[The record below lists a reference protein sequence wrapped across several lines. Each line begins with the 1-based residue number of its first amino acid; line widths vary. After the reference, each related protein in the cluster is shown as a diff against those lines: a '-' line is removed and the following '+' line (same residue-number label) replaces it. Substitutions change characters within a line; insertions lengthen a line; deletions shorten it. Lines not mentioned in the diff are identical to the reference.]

1 MEVPIEVGR
10 PTAKPKPPRVPLWVT
25 EKELRLI
32 SDKFEGFRGSLADA
46 IHDAHVEARKA
57 RTQHNRALRAY
68 RNARRESSERRAS

>member
-1 MEVPIEVGR
+1 MTGVGR
-10 PTAKPKPPRVPLWVT
+10 PPAKPKPPRVPIWVT

-46 IHDAHVEARKA
+46 IHEAHLEARKA

-68 RNARRESSERRAS
+68 RNARRERGEQQRAS